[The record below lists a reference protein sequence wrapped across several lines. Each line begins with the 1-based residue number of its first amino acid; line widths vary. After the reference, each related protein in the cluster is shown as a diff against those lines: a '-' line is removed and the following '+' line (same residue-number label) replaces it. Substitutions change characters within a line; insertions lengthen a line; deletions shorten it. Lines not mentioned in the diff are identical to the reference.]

1 MKCFYKIFCT
11 ISDRLISQKE
21 VKILQDANIIEKIKR
36 GDETAMN
43 AVINQ
48 YARLLWTIAD
58 AVLEKAGTVQDVE
71 ECVADVFIYL
81 WQHAEKYHPERGK
94 LKVWL
99 SIITRSK
106 AINRY
111 RKLTKESALAFDE
124 KQLLELEIP
133 QCAPENSQKDL
144 LITALHTLNEEEQ
157 DILIRRYYYEQKPK
171 TIALA
176 LDMPVKRVENLL
188 YRAKQKLRQRLTN
201 PKEVLS

>member
-1 MKCFYKIFCT
+1 M
-11 ISDRLISQKE
+11 
-21 VKILQDANIIEKIKR
+21 QDAKLIEKIKQ
-36 GDETAMN
+36 GDESAMN

-71 ECVADVFIYL
+71 ECVADVFVYL
-81 WQHAEKYHPERGK
+81 WQHAEQYHPERGK

-111 RKLTKESALAFDE
+111 RKLTKEAALAFDD
-124 KQLLELEIP
+124 KQLLLALEVP
-133 QCAPENSQKDL
+133 PFMPENSQKDL

-188 YRAKQKLRQRLTN
+188 YRAKQKLRQKLTN
-201 PKEVLS
+201 PKEALS